1 MFRLAVG
8 IFLLAGVSNAMA
20 FQEPECKLGTV
31 DEIQPADAIRERIT
45 GPDAWIFGETLMDR
59 WDAASVEAVDA
70 VLLMSGPDV
79 MGGNVVFLV
88 AGNCILGYKFVT
100 ILELIHGREIVD
112 LYQTER
118 ALAERKHLDETILAE
133 LAAAGNPV
141 AAFHVGLVAAWGRG
155 GKGDRAASLDWLLK
169 SAELGYTPAVL
180 ALGMALSGPD
190 VIHDGVEFIGQ
201 PPPTDEFT
209 DLVRA
214 CYWLAIAAVYSPR
227 PIVARAADHY
237 GEMNMARMSSEEMAA
252 CKKLLGE
259 ESGP

>member
-1 MFRLAVG
+1 M
-8 IFLLAGVSNAMA
+8 AGVPNAMA
-20 FQEPECKLGTV
+20 SEEPDCKLGTV
-31 DEIQPADAIRERIT
+31 DEIQPSDAIRERIT

-59 WDAASVEAVDA
+59 WDAASVESVDA

-112 LYQTER
+112 LYHTEQ
-118 ALAERKHLDETILAE
+118 ALADRKHLDETMLAE

-141 AAFHVGLVAAWGRG
+141 AEFHVGLVAAWGRG
-155 GKGDRAASLDWLLK
+155 GKGDRAMSLDWLRR
-169 SAELGYTPAVL
+169 SAKQGYTPAVL

-190 VIHDGVEFIGQ
+190 VIHDGVEFIGE

-227 PIVARAADHY
+227 PIVARTADRY
-237 GEMNMARMSSEEMAA
+237 GEMNMAKMSDEEMAA
-252 CKKLLGE
+252 CKRLLAE
-259 ESGP
+259 EPGL